1 MTYDSSSNLPSTQ
14 QKKVPYYRMDMRKI
28 NSREVDVI
36 KQTLRDERAK
46 LLDQV
51 TSIECDV
58 QETDFQEVKR

>member
-1 MTYDSSSNLPSTQ
+1 
-14 QKKVPYYRMDMRKI
+14 MRKI
-28 NSREVDVI
+28 NNREVDVI